1 MNYSE
6 TINMNNSED
15 TNVLFVRI
23 GIEHNDVKTKLQR
36 NHHVLM
42 TNLNQTH
49 PVVTAMRSMN
59 DEYETTLSS
68 ALDTVAQ
75 HHVPRIIKTDPITN
89 SSFYARE
96 GDILRVPPTL
106 LSHCVDIYIRDKDHV
121 DINSLFYKLT
131 TVEYNHP
138 VRKYPCS
145 GNKKYCGY
153 VTPEDM
159 RYLQNTLL
167 ELDVHLLHLKTHL
180 DQLTINSATKK
191 KKFTTT
197 ITKSIEK
204 IEKKRKRLECLLETV
219 PVQDDCKAEWCI
231 RM

>member
-6 TINMNNSED
+6 DMNAED
-15 TNVLFVRI
+15 INVLLVQV
-23 GIEHNDVKTKLQR
+23 GIQHCDAKTKLQR

-49 PVVTAMRSMN
+49 PVVTAMRSMI

-68 ALDTVAQ
+68 ALDTVVQ
-75 HHVPRIIKTDPITN
+75 HHVPRIIETDPITN

-106 LSHCVDIYIRDKDHV
+106 LSHCVDNYIRDKDHV
-121 DINSLFYKLT
+121 DINSVFYKLT

-138 VRKYPCS
+138 VRKHPCT

-167 ELDVHLLHLKTHL
+167 ELDQHLEHLKTHL

-204 IEKKRKRLECLLETV
+204 IEKKRTRLECLLV
-219 PVQDDCKAEWCI
+219 SVHVN
-231 RM
+231 